1 MTSVLVSFVLTLRS
15 CTRSRAAL
23 QLEVLVLRHQLQVL
37 ERSRPQRLRLT
48 PVDRLLW
55 VWVSRVWKDWR
66 RALVIVK
73 PDTVIAWHRQGFRLL
88 WTWKSRRR
96 LGRPAVSPNVRALIR
111 TMSAANALWGAPR
124 IHGELLKLGITISQA
139 TVAKYMG
146 RRRRPPSQ
154 SWRTFLS
161 NHVSQLASIDF
172 FTVPTATFRVLLCS
186 WCWLT
191 SDAASS
197 TSTSRRIRPRRGLR
211 NSSARRGRGIP
222 RRDL

>member
-73 PDTVIAWHRQGFRLL
+73 PDTVIAWHRQGFRLF

-96 LGRPAVSPNVRALIR
+96 LGRPAVSP
-111 TMSAANALWGAPR
+111 
-124 IHGELLKLGITISQA
+124 
-139 TVAKYMG
+139 
-146 RRRRPPSQ
+146 
-154 SWRTFLS
+154 
-161 NHVSQLASIDF
+161 
-172 FTVPTATFRVLLCS
+172 
-186 WCWLT
+186 T
-191 SDAASS
+191 S
-197 TSTSRRIRPRRGLR
+197 GL
-211 NSSARRGRGIP
+211 
-222 RRDL
+222 